1 MREEDYSL
9 KPQHF
14 AQGLSEHSTLFIVQI
29 KAPHQGLA
37 FGLIPP
43 SLPREMPFL
52 FLFYWGQGI
61 RPRKSFP
68 LRTLRALATLS
79 SIEGE
84 RV

>member
-43 SLPREMPFL
+43 S
-52 FLFYWGQGI
+52 QGI